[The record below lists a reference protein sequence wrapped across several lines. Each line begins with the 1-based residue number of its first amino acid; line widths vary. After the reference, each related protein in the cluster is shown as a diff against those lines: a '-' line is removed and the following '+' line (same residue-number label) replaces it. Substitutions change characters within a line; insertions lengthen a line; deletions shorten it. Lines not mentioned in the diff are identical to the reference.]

1 LLPTTLKPLH
11 SPETHQDSA
20 IGQKAKNPAKQQPLL
35 ATNQQQRRNS
45 FCLSK
50 ENRLK
55 QKKANQ
61 PAPKTFKANKINSI
75 LVPKIYVLHHQPK
88 PIIIL

>member
-35 ATNQQQRRNS
+35 ATSQSTAAQIFHLSQQRKS
-45 FCLSK
+45 I
-50 ENRLK
+50 
-55 QKKANQ
+55 
-61 PAPKTFKANKINSI
+61 KTKNA
-75 LVPKIYVLHHQPK
+75 K
-88 PIIIL
+88 PTCT